1 MSEGHFASF
10 IEAVDLTQGLHG
22 RGVPNNQALM
32 LKEFVR
38 DWITGDWNVVVNVVR
53 EFRRLESGESM
64 MMTEQLRTCRL
75 QERDFPCL
83 FFGGVVTVVKPT
95 AVVVVQRMPSDFDA
109 AELAGFEGILTVS
122 KRVLDF
128 ALFDSSLL
136 DEAFTLLI
144 EEVLVVFF
152 VHLHE
157 SSSPRLPL

>member
-1 MSEGHFASF
+1 MPLFW
-10 IEAVDLTQGLHG
+10 GL
-22 RGVPNNQALM
+22 
-32 LKEFVR
+32 
-38 DWITGDWNVVVNVVR
+38 
-53 EFRRLESGESM
+53 
-64 MMTEQLRTCRL
+64 
-75 QERDFPCL
+75 
-83 FFGGVVTVVKPT
+83 VTVVKPT
-95 AVVVVQRMPSDFDA
+95 AAVVVQRMPSDFDA

>member
-1 MSEGHFASF
+1 
-10 IEAVDLTQGLHG
+10 
-22 RGVPNNQALM
+22 
-32 LKEFVR
+32 
-38 DWITGDWNVVVNVVR
+38 
-53 EFRRLESGESM
+53 M

-83 FFGGVVTVVKPT
+83 FFGGLATVVKPT
-95 AVVVVQRMPSDFDA
+95 AAVVVQRMPSDFDA

-128 ALFDSSLL
+128 ALFDSSPL

>member
-1 MSEGHFASF
+1 
-10 IEAVDLTQGLHG
+10 
-22 RGVPNNQALM
+22 
-32 LKEFVR
+32 
-38 DWITGDWNVVVNVVR
+38 
-53 EFRRLESGESM
+53 M

-83 FFGGVVTVVKPT
+83 FFGGLVTVVKPT
-95 AVVVVQRMPSDFDA
+95 AAVVVQRMPSDFDA

>member
-1 MSEGHFASF
+1 MSEGHIASF

-38 DWITGDWNVVVNVVR
+38 DWITGAWNVVVNVVK
-53 EFRRLESGESM
+53 EFKRLESGRSIII
-64 MMTEQLRTCRL
+64 TKQLRTCRL
-75 QERDFPCL
+75 LERDFPCL
-83 FFGGVVTVVKPT
+83 FFGGLVTVVKPT
-95 AVVVVQRMPSDFDA
+95 AAVVVQRMPSDFDA

-157 SSSPRLPL
+157 SSSPRLLL

>member
-1 MSEGHFASF
+1 
-10 IEAVDLTQGLHG
+10 
-22 RGVPNNQALM
+22 
-32 LKEFVR
+32 
-38 DWITGDWNVVVNVVR
+38 
-53 EFRRLESGESM
+53 M

-83 FFGGVVTVVKPT
+83 FFGGLVTVVKPT
-95 AVVVVQRMPSDFDA
+95 AAVVIQRMPSDFDA

>member
-1 MSEGHFASF
+1 
-10 IEAVDLTQGLHG
+10 
-22 RGVPNNQALM
+22 
-32 LKEFVR
+32 
-38 DWITGDWNVVVNVVR
+38 
-53 EFRRLESGESM
+53 
-64 MMTEQLRTCRL
+64 
-75 QERDFPCL
+75 
-83 FFGGVVTVVKPT
+83 VVKPT
-95 AVVVVQRMPSDFDA
+95 AAVVVQRMPSDFDA